1 VNPLLAKYLQEM
13 ATGGAEMP
21 PAWQQGASV
30 QPEAPPSSGPDLMAY
45 FKGLH
50 PEMFSQDSIQTAQ
63 AEDEQANKNREMA
76 RSFARATGYFT
87 RNAPDY
93 AGLGPTDQAQRNLQ
107 ARQQQAMLSADVG
120 GKVAQFQQT
129 AQQAQEKND
138 PKSRT
143 SRNAFLAAMLNKDLA
158 PLLAQ
163 AFPGGPGSASAAD
176 IEAFEARIKSGAG
189 YSDTVAGTGVKVAD
203 ADEKRAK
210 AGEIVTLLPGKE
222 KEQGAKLN
230 DIRADTALKG
240 KQGQKIDAEIEAAK
254 ATTAGANAEKSGK
267 TEQELRKEFQGT
279 PMFTQANEV
288 NTAYRKVLAAPADP
302 KGDIALIY
310 SYVKILD
317 PGSVVREG
325 EIQLSKEGRSYE
337 TQVKA
342 WVTKAKTGEGF
353 TPEERAQFRNSA
365 RSLYDAQMQSYR
377 AASENYR
384 RLASERG
391 VKPENVVLDMSI
403 GADSGGGAGSA
414 DSEAVKW
421 AKAHPDDPRAAEILR
436 VNGVK

>member
-1 VNPLLAKYLQEM
+1 M
-13 ATGGAEMP
+13 
-21 PAWQQGASV
+21 
-30 QPEAPPSSGPDLMAY
+30 
-45 FKGLH
+45 
-50 PEMFSQDSIQTAQ
+50 
-63 AEDEQANKNREMA
+63 
-76 RSFARATGYFT
+76 T

-107 ARQQQAMLSADVG
+107 ARQQQAITSADVG
-120 GKVAQFQQT
+120 GKVAQFQQA

-163 AFPGGPGSASAAD
+163 TFPGGPGSASASD
-176 IEAFEARIKSGAG
+176 IEAFEARVKSGAG
-189 YSDTVAGTGVKVAD
+189 YSDTIAGAAD
-203 ADEKRAK
+203 KNAS
-210 AGEIVTLLPGKE
+210 AGEKIVKAKEIETLLPGKE

-240 KQGQKIDAEIEAAK
+240 KQGQKIDADIEAAK
-254 ATTAGANAEKSGK
+254 ATTAGANAEKAGK

-288 NTAYRKVLAAPADP
+288 NNAYRKVLAAPADS

-325 EIQLSKEGRSYE
+325 EIQLSAEGRSYE
-337 TQVKA
+337 TKVRA
-342 WVTKAKTGEGF
+342 WVAKAQTGEGF
-353 TPEERAQFRNSA
+353 TKEERAQFRNSA

-377 AASENYR
+377 SAAENYR
-384 RLASERG
+384 RVATERG
-391 VKPENVVLDMSI
+391 VNPANVVLDMGI
-403 GADSGGGAGSA
+403 GADAGGSAGNA